1 MKSRLSSLIGAAIL
15 TGALA
20 AGCTS
25 DDSGDAG
32 ESTTTTPT
40 TTTTSAASTSS
51 SAVDEPDPTDAL
63 DNPVESEVEEELY
76 TPAPVPEVQDVPASA
91 PAYGVPCSAA
101 QVGMPATGAD
111 GTSLVCVGMGANA
124 PATWVYGPE
133 PAGVGTAS
141 DGGGCT
147 EGEAGGQDNSG
158 HMMMCVG
165 GQWVYGP

>member
-1 MKSRLSSLIGAAIL
+1 MKSRLSALIGAAIL

-63 DNPVESEVEEELY
+63 DNPVESEVEEEF
-76 TPAPVPEVQDVPASA
+76 
-91 PAYGVPCSAA
+91 
-101 QVGMPATGAD
+101 
-111 GTSLVCVGMGANA
+111 
-124 PATWVYGPE
+124 
-133 PAGVGTAS
+133 
-141 DGGGCT
+141 
-147 EGEAGGQDNSG
+147 
-158 HMMMCVG
+158 
-165 GQWVYGP
+165 